1 MKKRIKAK
9 PVDTNCTFAPKKQTS
24 QGMEVQI
31 RGVVERRNKYGLFI
45 VNADGKLFGFT
56 LDKVRR
62 YAGQNPS
69 KVGLNVGDQ
78 VSLRVQNNRVQAADT
93 KVLAADAFH

>member
-1 MKKRIKAK
+1 MAKRIKT
-9 PVDTNCTFAPKKQTS
+9 VNTNLKFALKKAPPKDAGVK
-24 QGMEVQI
+24 I
-31 RGVVERRNKYGLFI
+31 RGVVERTNKYGLFV
-45 VNADGKLFGFT
+45 VNADGKRFGFT
-56 LDKVRR
+56 LDKVRH

-78 VSLRVQNNRVQAADT
+78 VSLRVQNDRVQAADT

>member
-1 MKKRIKAK
+1 MAKRIKTLK
-9 PVDTNCTFAPKKQTS
+9 TNLKFTPKKES
-24 QGMEVQI
+24 SKGMGVQV
-31 RGVVERRNKYGLFI
+31 RGVVERRNKYGLFV
-45 VNADGKLFGFT
+45 VNADGKRFGFT
-56 LDKVRR
+56 LDKVRH

-78 VSLRVQNNRVQAADT
+78 VSLRVQDDRVQAADT